1 MKLRRWFANFFLL
14 AGVLAILF
22 SAGAIATAVVW
33 QDWQNWVFDRES
45 RNEPATISGYIA
57 GKKDRAIEIVREW
70 RGLPSGPK
78 PSTVHPGTAP
88 EPERP
93 RAIAKNEILGRL
105 TIQRL
110 HLSAMVREG
119 DEENTLSLALGH
131 IPGTALPGQTG
142 NVGIAGHR
150 DTLFR
155 GLRNVRKDDLI
166 QFETLAGT
174 HMYKVG
180 SIEIVKPQ
188 DVGVLDPGRNPEL
201 TLVTCYPFYYVG
213 SAPDR
218 FIVKAQEVSTES
230 AARPVEEPPATAHK
244 ETVAFSREPD
254 ERRPASGKI
263 SFNVSVGHSRQ
274 LAPRNISRR
283 DGNGPGLHSACQGLD
298 VAHAR
303 PPHHLAAKSERG
315 RSRGVLRLCG
325 RQEARSADHE
335 HFEDF
340 GDGVSDVAGRI
351 NRPLRL
357 ASHLQAETSRDAE
370 LKEHRNSNHLAA
382 HRRLG
387 GGKCGGSQARNAGR
401 MAGLHTEC
409 ASPAPGESDCARSF
423 PSGGQKCRNER
434 QAPTPGDVIVAPACT
449 TPTPGAVGADSTI
462 GPHPSSFPA
471 FPSRMFSLSSAV
483 TVSTSN
489 SISNS
494 SQ

>member
-274 LAPRNISRR
+274 LAPGISLGVTETDPVDQRVKGWMWLMPDRRTIWLRNQSVDDPVVFYGYVDGRKREVLITSIS
-283 DGNGPGLHSACQGLD
+283 
-298 VAHAR
+298 
-303 PPHHLAAKSERG
+303 K
-315 RSRGVLRLCG
+315 
-325 RQEARSADHE
+325 
-335 HFEDF
+335 
-340 GDGVSDVAGRI
+340 
-351 NRPLRL
+351 
-357 ASHLQAETSRDAE
+357 TSVTGY
-370 LKEHRNSNHLAA
+370 LML
-382 HRRLG
+382 
-387 GGKCGGSQARNAGR
+387 
-401 MAGLHTEC
+401 
-409 ASPAPGESDCARSF
+409 PGE
-423 PSGGQKCRNER
+423 
-434 QAPTPGDVIVAPACT
+434 
-449 TPTPGAVGADSTI
+449 
-462 GPHPSSFPA
+462 
-471 FPSRMFSLSSAV
+471 
-483 TVSTSN
+483 
-489 SISNS
+489 
-494 SQ
+494 